1 MAKGKPNKQMS
12 PGERLART
20 GSTKTPKAQDMV
32 YRPKRDK
39 DLVRVKFLKDK
50 LKLEILKRK
59 ELIEQFKDLKKNNKN
74 SKKDK
79 RTWQKKNIVKYV
91 DATKTSV
98 LVMTFVNLVVAN

>member
-1 MAKGKPNKQMS
+1 MAKEKPNKQMS

-59 ELIEQFKDLKKNNKN
+59 ELIKQFKDLKK

>member
-32 YRPKRDK
+32 YRPKIDK

-59 ELIEQFKDLKKNNKN
+59 ELIKQFKDLKK

-79 RTWQKKNIVKYV
+79 RT
-91 DATKTSV
+91 
-98 LVMTFVNLVVAN
+98 